1 VLLRSTQGGGLGCF
15 RGARLSLWVLNR
27 ALTRSLGGVLLGLIE
42 RIGLL
47 RLLLLLGWLRLR

>member
-1 VLLRSTQGGGLGCF
+1 M
-15 RGARLSLWVLNR
+15 SLWVLNR